1 MIALIAGTGA
11 LPAALVTE
19 LQAQGETPLICV
31 FGNFEPD
38 VSSDLPRL
46 RFRLETLGSFISEL
60 QRYGVTEVC
69 LAGAVRRPE
78 VDASLIDAET
88 EPLVPRLMA
97 ALGQGD
103 DGALRVILSIFEE
116 AGIAIR
122 AAHEIAPALLPPPG
136 VLTVVRPSDQNSTD
150 AAVGQAFVAD
160 MGRRDSGQACVVR
173 AGEVIAEEGPDGTD
187 AMIGRLCLPT
197 ENPDPVDFGVGF
209 VDVAVSAFRG
219 VQGLLTDDVPT
230 PLLGESAILFKA
242 PKPNQDRRADLPVIG
257 PKTALGAAEAGM
269 DGIVIEAG
277 GVMVLDLPQVIATL
291 DAHGMFLWVRAR
303 G

>member
-1 MIALIAGTGA
+1 MLALIAGTGA

-31 FGNFEPD
+31 FGDFEPD
-38 VSSDLPRL
+38 VSTDLPRV

-60 QRYGVTEVC
+60 QRRGVTEVC
-69 LAGAVRRPE
+69 LAGAVRRPD
-78 VDASLIDAET
+78 VDPSLIDAET
-88 EPLVPRLMA
+88 APLVPRLMA

-122 AAHEIAPALLPPPG
+122 AAHEIAPTLLPPSG
-136 VLTVVRPSDQNSTD
+136 VLTVVRPSEQNSTD
-150 AAVGQAFVAD
+150 AEIGQAFVVD

-173 AGEVIAEEGPDGTD
+173 AGEVIVEEGPDGTD
-187 AMIGRLCLPT
+187 AMIGQLSNGQR
-197 ENPDPVDFGVGF
+197 
-209 VDVAVSAFRG
+209 
-219 VQGLLTDDVPT
+219 
-230 PLLGESAILFKA
+230 AILFKA
-242 PKPNQDRRADLPVIG
+242 PKPNQDRREDLPVIG
-257 PKTALGAAEAGM
+257 PKTAIGAADAGM

-277 GVMVLDLPQVIATL
+277 GVMVMDLPQVIATL
-291 DAHGMFLWVRAR
+291 DAHSMFLWVRAR

>member
-19 LQAQGETPLICV
+19 LQAQGDTPLICV
-31 FGNFEPD
+31 FGDFEPE
-38 VSSDLPRL
+38 VSADLSRL

-60 QRYGVTEVC
+60 QRRGVTEVC
-69 LAGAVRRPE
+69 LAGAVRRPD
-78 VDASLIDAET
+78 VDPNLIDAET
-88 EPLVPRLMA
+88 APLVPRLMA

-122 AAHEIAPALLPPPG
+122 AAHEIAPTLLPPSG
-136 VLTVVRPSDQNSTD
+136 VLTVVRPSEQNSSD
-150 AAVGQAFVAD
+150 AEVGQAFVAD

-187 AMIGRLCLPT
+187 AMIARLCLPI
-197 ENPDPVDFGVGF
+197 ENTDNGDLGIGF
-209 VDVAVSAFRG
+209 IDVAVRAFRG
-219 VQGLLTDDVPT
+219 VHSLLNVDSPT
-230 PLLGESAILFKA
+230 PLLGERAILFKA

-277 GVMVLDLPQVIATL
+277 GVMVMDLPQVIATL

-303 G
+303 E

>member
-38 VSSDLPRL
+38 VSADLPRL

-60 QRYGVTEVC
+60 QRRSVSEVC
-69 LAGAVRRPE
+69 LAGAVRRPD
-78 VDASLIDAET
+78 VDPSLIDAET
-88 EPLVPRLMA
+88 APLVPRLMA

-122 AAHEIAPALLPPPG
+122 AAHEIAPTLLPPSG
-136 VLTVVRPSDQNSTD
+136 VLTVVRPSEQNGSD
-150 AAVGQAFVAD
+150 ADVGQAFVAD

-187 AMIGRLCLPT
+187 AMIARLCLPI
-197 ENPDPVDFGVGF
+197 ENTDNGDLGIGF
-209 VDVAVSAFRG
+209 IDVAVRAFRG
-219 VQGLLTDDVPT
+219 VHGLLNIDSPT

-277 GVMVLDLPQVIATL
+277 GVMVMDLPQVIATL

>member
-19 LQAQGETPLICV
+19 LQVQGETPLICI
-31 FGNFEPD
+31 FGDFEPD
-38 VSSDLPRL
+38 VSTDLPRL

-60 QRYGVTEVC
+60 QRRGVTEVC
-69 LAGAVRRPE
+69 LAGAVRRPD
-78 VDASLIDAET
+78 VDPSLIDAET
-88 EPLVPRLMA
+88 APLVPRLMA

-122 AAHEIAPALLPPPG
+122 AAHEIAPTLLPPSG

-173 AGEVIAEEGPDGTD
+173 AGEVISEEGPDGTD
-187 AMIGRLCLPT
+187 AMIGRLCLPI
-197 ENPDPVDFGVGF
+197 ENTDPMDLGIGF
-209 VDVAVSAFRG
+209 IDVAVRAFRG
-219 VQGLLTDDVPT
+219 VQRLLTDDVPT

-257 PKTALGAAEAGM
+257 PKTALGVAEAGM

-277 GVMVLDLPQVIATL
+277 GVMVMDLPQVIATL
-291 DAHGMFLWVRAR
+291 DAHGMFLWVRVR